1 MKRAVKL
8 LLHGSFIMVPEFFH
22 RCELI
27 VAIALSWKACCKKIN
42 WRIEVRELKFR
53 GFDANKYST
62 APYFCAP
69 PHSILIPDFQLM
81 A

>member
-27 VAIALSWKACCKKIN
+27 AAIALSL
-42 WRIEVRELKFR
+42 ELESLLPK
-53 GFDANKYST
+53 DK
-62 APYFCAP
+62 
-69 PHSILIPDFQLM
+69 LED
-81 A
+81 

>member
-27 VAIALSWKACCKKIN
+27 VAIALSLELD
-42 WRIEVRELKFR
+42 RTFGPGVVRLSDMLSELIKFNR
-53 GFDANKYST
+53 
-62 APYFCAP
+62 
-69 PHSILIPDFQLM
+69 
-81 A
+81 